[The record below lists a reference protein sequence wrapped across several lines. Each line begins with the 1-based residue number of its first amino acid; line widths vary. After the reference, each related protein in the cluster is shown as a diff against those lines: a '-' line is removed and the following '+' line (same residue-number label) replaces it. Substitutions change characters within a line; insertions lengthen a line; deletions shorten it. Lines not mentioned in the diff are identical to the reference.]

1 MARRSF
7 LALAAAAAL
16 VLAGCTGQWPGPAD
30 SAADSEGMGDP
41 YFPSYGNAGYD
52 VDHYDLSVRYD
63 PASKELT
70 GTITITGVTTG
81 DLATLSLDLI
91 GLTVRSAEVDGA
103 PAETERGDDKLVIRP
118 AAALPAG
125 TEFTVE
131 ISYDGI
137 PEPVTSRS
145 LGSNGFH
152 ATDDGAFAIGE
163 PQSAS
168 TWFPVND
175 HPLDKATYEI
185 ELAVPE
191 GLAAISNG
199 EPLGTST
206 AEGWTTWRWA
216 ERSPMASYLV
226 TAVIGDYR
234 VYEEEH
240 RGRPMVVAVHEDLP
254 TSVDELLLESGEIA
268 DRLAGW
274 FGPYPFGSYGGIAI
288 GDQSVGFA
296 LETQTRP
303 VYSPAF
309 FDNAQ
314 DATWV
319 VVHELAHQWFGDS
332 VSLRWWQD
340 MWLNEGFATYAEWLW
355 EEADGG
361 DTAQETFDLYWE
373 GPGAEDEFWE
383 TPPGDP
389 GRAELFGAAVY
400 VRGAMTVH
408 ALRVA
413 VGDAVFY
420 RILQAWTG
428 RYGYG
433 NADTDDLITLSES
446 LSGERL
452 RPLFEEWL
460 YGTERPRTI
469 GG

>member
-1 MARRSF
+1 MARRR
-7 LALAAAAAL
+7 LPALLAAL
-16 VLAGCTGQWPGPAD
+16 LLAGCTGEWPGD
-30 SAADSEGMGDP
+30 SAGSAVESAGMGDP
-41 YFPSYGNAGYD
+41 YFPSFGNAGYD
-52 VDHYDLSVRYD
+52 VDHYHLSVRYD

-70 GTITITGVTTG
+70 GAITIAGVTTG

-103 PAETERGDDKLVIRP
+103 PAQAERGDDKLVIRP
-118 AAALPAG
+118 AAPLPAG
-125 TEFTVE
+125 TEFTVD
-131 ISYDGI
+131 ISYDGV
-137 PEPVTSRS
+137 PEPVSS
-145 LGSNGFH
+145 PQLGSNGFH
-152 ATDDGAFAIGE
+152 TTDDGGFAMGE

-199 EPLGTST
+199 VPLGTST
-206 AEGWTTWRWA
+206 DDGWTTWRWA

-226 TAVIGDYR
+226 TVAIGDYR
-234 VYEEEH
+234 VYEEDH
-240 RGRPMVVAVHEDLP
+240 RGRPMVVAVHENLP
-254 TSVDELLLESGEIA
+254 TSVDELLLQSGEIA

-288 GDQSVGFA
+288 DEGLGFA
-296 LETQTRP
+296 LETQSRP
-303 VYSPAF
+303 VYSRAF
-309 FDNAQ
+309 FDSGQ

-319 VVHELAHQWFGDS
+319 VVHELAHQWFGNS
-332 VSLRWWQD
+332 VSISSWQD
-340 MWLNEGFATYAEWLW
+340 IWLNEGFATYAEWLW

-373 GPGAEDEFWE
+373 GPGAEERFWE

-389 GRAELFGAAVY
+389 GPAELFGSAVY

-413 VGDAVFY
+413 VGDATFF

-428 RYGYG
+428 QYGYG
-433 NADTDDLITLSES
+433 NADTESLITLSES
-446 LSGERL
+446 VSGEAL

-460 YGTERPRTI
+460 FATDRPRTI